1 MGGPNTRKINPRW
14 RTAAIWKKRKI
25 ALSQQQFDRLS
36 PNLARLGLRILT
48 LQTVLTIKILNF
60 YKSKMVDGRHL
71 EQSKNSQISDEPIE
85 MPFGWLTRVDPR
97 NHAYGV
103 QILKEKEQFWGL
115 TGPLRRIRPMS
126 HCCGVRCKT
135 QQRHQRYC
143 WNRLHRSGLAGVTLS
158 FPRETSVPC
167 HATLPI
173 VKILCTVVIIFY
185 FYFQKYVSGIMGRCL
200 FFAPKERHYTDEDEI
215 SHGRVDCRYSIP
227 YPAVRSWPPK
237 LQALHYEFCQ

>member
-48 LQTVLTIKILNF
+48 LQTVLTIKILYF

-143 WNRLHRSGLAGVTLS
+143 
-158 FPRETSVPC
+158 
-167 HATLPI
+167 
-173 VKILCTVVIIFY
+173 
-185 FYFQKYVSGIMGRCL
+185 
-200 FFAPKERHYTDEDEI
+200 
-215 SHGRVDCRYSIP
+215 
-227 YPAVRSWPPK
+227 
-237 LQALHYEFCQ
+237 